1 MPNAARGNEP
11 ILSGYDGVQERDVSV
26 NRLIRYLLTTS
37 VLTSA
42 TLLALGLLIAL
53 VRNTPRPLI
62 VPSLAEIVRP
72 ESIGNG
78 LGLLYLGL
86 MVLMITPVLEVAGLV
101 YVYARIGRWRFVLI
115 SLLVLSLLGASLV
128 LGGNS

>member
-11 ILSGYDGVQERDVSV
+11 ILSGYDGVQERDASV

-37 VLTSA
+37 VLASA
-42 TLLALGLLIAL
+42 SLLALGLLIAL
-53 VRNTPRPLI
+53 VRNTPRPLT

-72 ESIGNG
+72 ECIGNG

-86 MVLMITPVLEVAGLV
+86 LMLMITPVLEVAGLV
-101 YVYARIGRWRFVLI
+101 YAYARIGRWRFVLI